1 MAQWLLYAPL
11 PYIKTVCI
19 HLLLM
24 IQKMDDCVLKQ
35 YNPFVHEDEV
45 YFL

>member
-1 MAQWLLYAPL
+1 MAQWLLYVPL

-24 IQKMDDCVLKQ
+24 IQKTNDCVLKQ
-35 YNPFVHEDEV
+35 YNPFGNEDAV